1 MAAWDS
7 NPGRQDGM
15 RRQFHWAMAAPQIFV
30 MIRCLVIFSFY
41 SKLACNMKIVKAK
54 LCVLRLTSTFVC
66 QQKSLFPLSLSLS
79 FKLKLKRNLHL
90 FQSLK
95 QTLDR
100 QSRLLCRCFQILFST
115 HSEPNG
121 LYWRHQWSWTLFP
134 KRGQLRPLYLF
145 IFVRFKQNFYIKT
158 VGFSGIQ
165 TRIVGVEGEHV
176 DHLPTTTAQS
186 DLELLPQPNSI
197 QDSIRLLTVTRS
209 SKV

>member
-79 FKLKLKRNLHL
+79 LSLSFKLKLKLKRTLHL

-121 LYWRHQWSWTLFP
+121 LYWRHQWSWTLFSKKGP
-134 KRGQLRPLYLF
+134 TPASLFVYFRSFQTQILHKNSSLQRDSNSDRRSRRRARWPLDHHHGPTLEIKLQL
-145 IFVRFKQNFYIKT
+145 FV
-158 VGFSGIQ
+158 G
-165 TRIVGVEGEHV
+165 
-176 DHLPTTTAQS
+176 
-186 DLELLPQPNSI
+186 
-197 QDSIRLLTVTRS
+197 
-209 SKV
+209 